1 MKYWKKIVI
10 KCFAIDLFIITSMEK
25 NLKNNIAMF
34 WNNSSCHENLWQ
46 NILKQITNYN
56 CDKIFYN
63 KY

>member
-25 NLKNNIAMF
+25 NLENNIAMF